1 MQGEVREVGI
11 GEVLQ
16 APRISH
22 GPDLEN
28 HGASGGWKHEVT

>member
-1 MQGEVREVGI
+1 MQGEVGEVDI

-22 GPDLEN
+22 GPDLEI
-28 HGASGGWKHEVT
+28 HGASEGWKHEVT